1 MRADEPLRVA
11 RLANQDYGKHE
22 VKEAPLAAA
31 GLTVAD
37 VSAFW
42 AAQDF
47 DVGLPNMSGK
57 TMHGNCDLCF
67 LKGGN
72 QVLSLIREKPSRA
85 LWWIQQEK
93 NAQTAGSGAG
103 GWFRKDRPSYQ
114 AMYDMA
120 MNHGELFPF
129 DDALTDC
136 GCTD

>member
-22 VKEAPLAAA
+22 VKEAPLAVA

-42 AAQDF
+42 AEQDF
-47 DVGLPNMSGK
+47 DLGLPNMSGK

-93 NAQTAGSGAG
+93 NAQTAGSGGAYQRCTRPASSC
-103 GWFRKDRPSYQ
+103 FRQ
-114 AMYDMA
+114 M
-120 MNHGELFPF
+120 
-129 DDALTDC
+129 LTLTR
-136 GCTD
+136 TDTTCQMS